1 MQPSNVLTFPIL
13 AAPSQVTIHVLGMN
27 KLKVTWF
34 PQDTRIEDPIDWY
47 SVCWNASTNDTK
59 CNNGN
64 ITLSSI
70 ELNHLT
76 SSTKYFVYV
85 ASHSCK
91 GGIGNYSEPKIGITR
106 AGWCR
111 F

>member
-1 MQPSNVLTFPIL
+1 MQSFNVLTFPIL
-13 AAPSQVTIHVLGMN
+13 AAPSQVTIRVLGMN

-34 PQDTRIEDPIDWY
+34 RQEDPIDWY
-47 SVCWNASTNDTK
+47 SVCWNTSTNDTK